1 MNMKFCKVTIED
13 FLALKQKKITRN
25 WEIAVLS
32 IYLCLNC
39 LLESVVIP
47 ILPNNKTRRKLQT
60 DRHYQQIATVI
71 SSICPQ
77 ALFLSLTNANLYLLP
92 VCQTGRKKM
101 ESKRCMETV
110 LVQFGVLPTGNK
122 IITSATRN
130 AQGNNHLFVFFFFL
144 LYRLSCLA
152 LWIGMT
158 QTTLEAITICPLFC
172 KIHFCLHSSKLFKAK
187 GTLASCTGEE
197 LRYRHTLHLEG
208 SFSTFFSGTKSRI
221 LQRKI
226 SL

>member
-1 MNMKFCKVTIED
+1 MLIYIYCLFVKLEEKKWKVKDVWKLFKYSLGFCRQAAK
-13 FLALKQKKITRN
+13 
-25 WEIAVLS
+25 S
-32 IYLCLNC
+32 
-39 LLESVVIP
+39 LL
-47 ILPNNKTRRKLQT
+47 LQQEM
-60 DRHYQQIATVI
+60 HKEAII
-71 SSICPQ
+71 
-77 ALFLSLTNANLYLLP
+77 FLS
-92 VCQTGRKKM
+92 
-101 ESKRCMETV
+101 
-110 LVQFGVLPTGNK
+110 
-122 IITSATRN
+122 
-130 AQGNNHLFVFFFFL
+130 FFFFL

-172 KIHFCLHSSKLFKAK
+172 KIRFCLHSSKLFKAK